1 MDDNSDSSDDD
12 DDHNQLVVLQ
22 DNDVEEIE
30 DEEQAAAAAAAAED
44 DELRTIRHCQ
54 IITVL
59 EKKKGFSFRT
69 RNKVDELIKDFL
81 DKIKND
87 IHTMICDNDIEYR
100 EGENR
105 YDDYRGLDSDRDT
118 EEEVETTLRC
128 FPELISLPSHR
139 GFYPIQHLSYAY
151 DANIVTMIC
160 NVKAVSYIPLVARL
174 SIEFGLF
181 EEEERGGILLEHRG
195 AMVLSELT
203 GTEMAVGNQE
213 HHELVENKY
222 LLVMKKLRQMGLLK
236 KEDIKGYGLLN
247 NLCNNDVLAEK
258 RFRFVVEW
266 DPTAL
271 LLPTQYG
278 SIPLYHAA
286 SNSIQGFQLVFEYGI
301 RYYPNK
307 KGINLLFRKNQFSC
321 STPFQAA
328 CDIHGRDKVMRVI
341 EEILILYSSSSDNS
355 TPLNVVD
362 ALITAAIDEDIHLDC
377 VYFLLRRQPDVLIK
391 LLSGSSSSCPTSASA
406 SASEG
411 DTNGNNNTRD
421 SSKAKK
427 RKRG

>member
-1 MDDNSDSSDDD
+1 MDDNSDSSDDN

-87 IHTMICDNDIEYR
+87 IHDMICDNQLKYR
-100 EGENR
+100 ERENR

-128 FPELISLPSHR
+128 FPELLSLPSHK
-139 GFYPIQHLSYAY
+139 GFYPIQYLAY
-151 DANIVTMIC
+151 THDTNINRFIC

-181 EEEERGGILLEHRG
+181 ERERGGLLLDKLG
-195 AMVLSELT
+195 VKVLGELVLT
-203 GTEMAVGNQE
+203 DMAVENQE
-213 HHELVENKY
+213 HHELADDKY

-236 KEDIKGYGLLN
+236 KEDIPGYRLLN
-247 NLCNNDVLAEK
+247 ILCMCENDVFAEK
-258 RFRFVVEW
+258 RFRFMVEW

-271 LLPTQYG
+271 LLPECAYD
-278 SIPLYHAA
+278 SIPLYNAA
-286 SNSIQGFQLVFEYGI
+286 SIQTFRIVFEYGI
-301 RYYPNK
+301 RYFPNK
-307 KGINLLFRKNQFSC
+307 KGINLLFRKNRCS
-321 STPFQAA
+321 STPFQLA
-328 CDIHGRDKVMRVI
+328 CKSYGRDEVMRVV
-341 EEILILYSSSSDNS
+341 EEILIRSSSSDNP
-355 TPLNVVD
+355 TPLNVAE
-362 ALITAAIDEDIHLDC
+362 ALIMAAIDANIHLDC
-377 VYFLLRRQPDVLIK
+377 VYFLFRRHPDVLIK
-391 LLSGSSSSCPTSASA
+391 LLSGSSSSCPTSVSA
-406 SASEG
+406 SVSEG
-411 DTNGNNNTRD
+411 DVDGSKNNRD
-421 SSKAKK
+421 SSKK
-427 RKRG
+427 RKI